1 MKLQMYLRAT
11 NSDKQ
16 NILTEASAIV
26 ELLFITLIKRT
37 PEVPVPVQ
45 IMILKDFKK
54 DPMHNTFLRFK
65 IYADPNTDAAFS
77 KIVGSSSKIF
87 GSGSFSLCF

>member
-16 NILTEASAIV
+16 TILTEASAIV
-26 ELLFITLIKRT
+26 ELLFITRIKRT
-37 PEVPVPVQ
+37 PQVPVPVQ

-54 DPMHNTFLRFK
+54 DPMHNTFLRFLCH
-65 IYADPNTDAAFS
+65 AAIH
-77 KIVGSSSKIF
+77 KT
-87 GSGSFSLCF
+87 L